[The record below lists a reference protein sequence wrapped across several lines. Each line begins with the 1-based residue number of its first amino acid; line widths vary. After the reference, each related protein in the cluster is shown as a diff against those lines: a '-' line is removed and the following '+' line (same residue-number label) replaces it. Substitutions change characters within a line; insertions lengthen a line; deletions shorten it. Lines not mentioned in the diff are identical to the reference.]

1 MHATRGDQG
10 AASVEAVRALKHAYF
25 RLLDTKQFAAL
36 GELFTEDAT
45 TAYEAG
51 ALAHRGRAAIVAFL
65 EASLSD
71 PGIVTVHTG
80 HHPEIVLHPD
90 GTATGTW
97 YLEDRVVVPAADLV
111 IGGTALYHDAYVA
124 TPEGWRFAHTGYER
138 IYEEHR
144 RHSTGEL
151 LSFTSRFEPA
161 AEGEAG
167 HG

>member
-1 MHATRGDQG
+1 MDGTGEGGDG
-10 AASVEAVRALKHAYF
+10 AAAEAVRALKHAYF

-36 GELFTEDAT
+36 GELFTEDGT

-51 ALAHRGRAAIVAFL
+51 ALAHHGRAAIVAFL
-65 EASLSD
+65 EESLSD

-80 HHPEIVLHPD
+80 HHPEIELHPD

-111 IGGTALYHDAYVA
+111 IGGTALYHDTYVA
-124 TPEGWRFAHTGYER
+124 TPEGWRIAHTGYER
-138 IYEEHR
+138 IYEERR

-151 LSFTSRFEPA
+151 LSFSSRFEA
-161 AEGEAG
+161 VDGSEEG

>member
-1 MHATRGDQG
+1 MDGTGEGGD
-10 AASVEAVRALKHAYF
+10 AAAIEAVRALKHAYF

-36 GELFTEDAT
+36 GELFTEDGT

-65 EASLSD
+65 EESLSGS
-71 PGIVTVHTG
+71 GIVTVHTG
-80 HHPEIVLHPD
+80 HHPEIELHPD

-97 YLEDRVVVPAADLV
+97 YLADRVVVPAADLV
-111 IGGTALYHDAYVA
+111 IAGTALYHDTYVE
-124 TPEGWRFAHTGYER
+124 TPEGWRIAHTGYER
-138 IYEEHR
+138 IYEERR

-151 LSFTSRFEPA
+151 ISFSSRFEPA
-161 AEGEAG
+161 DVTEED